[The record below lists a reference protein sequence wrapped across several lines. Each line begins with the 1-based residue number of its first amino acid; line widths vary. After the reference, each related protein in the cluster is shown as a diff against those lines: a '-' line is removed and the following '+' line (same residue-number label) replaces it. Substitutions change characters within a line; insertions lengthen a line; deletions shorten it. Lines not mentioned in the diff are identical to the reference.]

1 MTTTVSRERLHQAA
15 CALHD
20 AAEQAHRTDG
30 VATTAALFVPP
41 QGPAV
46 FCHFPEGLPPA
57 EVLAAIV
64 RDTGAAG
71 IAVTGE
77 VWESVPGIPGT
88 ILVDI
93 AFDDMPLPAN
103 DPNAT
108 EAIVTTAAGLDA
120 DSPIKLLRR
129 TRIDRTGHGT
139 TLHEAVDLKTA
150 IRDDGLAALL
160 ALVLAAG
167 SANTGTPE
175 GWPERAPTGNVAA
188 APDDEEQQRV
198 CPDCSARIG
207 ELHDDACCVAW
218 CAVLG
223 RQRRDGCDSVRG
235 CRTDPQHDC
244 RTAWSGLHPGIAEC
258 RELGWFAELGPDG
271 WISAAPGTPS
281 AIEDVCRLIAEA
293 VWDPRAHRYRAPGDT
308 ADPDPGL
315 PPGDDSIGE
324 GG

>member
-1 MTTTVSRERLHQAA
+1 MTISRDRLYQAT
-15 CALHD
+15 CVLHA
-20 AAEQAHRTDG
+20 AAEDAHRTDG
-30 VATTAALFVPP
+30 IAAMAALFVPP
-41 QGPAV
+41 EGPAQ
-46 FCHFPEGLPPA
+46 FYFFPEGLPPA
-57 EVLAAIV
+57 EVLAALV
-64 RDTGAAG
+64 RDVGAAG

-77 VWESVPGIPGT
+77 VWESEPGIPGT
-88 ILVDI
+88 ILVDM

-108 EAIVTTAAGLDA
+108 EAIVTTAAGVGA
-120 DSPIKLLRR
+120 DGPIKLLRR
-129 TRIDRTGHGT
+129 TRIDRTGHGRA
-139 TLHEAVDLKTA
+139 LHEAVDLTTT

-160 ALVLAAG
+160 ALALAAG
-167 SANTGTPE
+167 STGARTSE
-175 GWPERAPTGNVAA
+175 GRSDSAPTGSAA
-188 APDDEEQQRV
+188 ALDDDEPHRV

-223 RQRRDGCDSVRG
+223 HQRRDSCDSLRG
-235 CRTDPQHDC
+235 CRTDPQRDC
-244 RTAWSGLHPGIAEC
+244 RTAWSGLHPGVAEC
-258 RELGWFAELGPDG
+258 RELGWFAVLGPDG
-271 WISAAPGTPS
+271 WTSAAPGTRG
-281 AIEDVCRLIAEA
+281 AVEDISRLIAEA

>member
-30 VATTAALFVPP
+30 VAMMAALFVPP
-41 QGPAV
+41 EGPAV

-77 VWESVPGIPGT
+77 VWESEPGIPGT
-88 ILVDI
+88 ILVDM

-108 EAIVTTAAGLDA
+108 EAIVTTAAGLGPDG
-120 DSPIKLLRR
+120 PIKLLRR

-139 TLHEAVDLKTA
+139 TLHAAVDLNTA

-160 ALVLAAG
+160 TLALAAG
-167 SANTGTPE
+167 SAETGTSEGRPE
-175 GWPERAPTGNVAA
+175 YAPPGSAA
-188 APDDEEQQRV
+188 SDEQSQQRV

-207 ELHDDACCVAW
+207 ELHDDAC
-218 CAVLG
+218 
-223 RQRRDGCDSVRG
+223 DIF
-235 CRTDPQHDC
+235 P
-244 RTAWSGLHPGIAEC
+244 
-258 RELGWFAELGPDG
+258 
-271 WISAAPGTPS
+271 
-281 AIEDVCRLIAEA
+281 IESSC
-293 VWDPRAHRYRAPGDT
+293 
-308 ADPDPGL
+308 
-315 PPGDDSIGE
+315 
-324 GG
+324 